1 MKLNLNSNR
10 LSLAV
15 KSTGA
20 KIKPRELKNQNIREI
35 LDFSSSSLTTSGS
48 LKIDISEQPLI
59 NSYGGL
65 IYFQDLWVVITSNL
79 SSIRKGGLFHITNCE
94 DCCDIIKKDKF
105 EIFPVLKFYST
116 RAKLLEA
123 IVKYELQACPKCLRQ
138 VDWDGFRDAEYWARQ
153 PVLERFNIQ
162 QYFETADSFEI
173 ERTFNLV
180 SDNFLK
186 KLPDDHLR
194 MLQKL
199 KKKANWKCGTC
210 NLNFSG
216 YKSMF
221 HIVPDEDNAK
231 KYKASLEYG
240 KKSCLQCLR
249 VERPDIPLIE
259 DEINFLSHL
268 H

>member
-1 MKLNLNSNR
+1 MKLNLDSNR

-20 KIKPRELKNQNIREI
+20 KIKPRELKNQNIKEI
-35 LDFSSSSLTTSGS
+35 LDFSSSSLATSGS

-65 IYFQDLWVVITSNL
+65 IYFQDLWVVITNNL

-94 DCCDIIKKDKF
+94 DCCDIINGDKF
-105 EIFPVLKFYST
+105 EIFPALKYFST
-116 RAKLLEA
+116 RTKLLEA
-123 IVKYELQACPKCLRQ
+123 IVKYELKACPKCLKKI
-138 VDWDGFRDAEYWARQ
+138 DWDGFRDAEYWARQ
-153 PVLERFNIQ
+153 PVLERFNVQ
-162 QYFETADSFEI
+162 QFFETVDSFEI
-173 ERTFNLV
+173 ERTFKLV
-180 SDNFLK
+180 SDSFIK
-186 KLPDDHLR
+186 ILPDDYPR
-194 MLQKL
+194 ALQKL

-210 NLNFSG
+210 NLEFSG

-221 HIVPDEDNAK
+221 HIVPNEAHAGR
-231 KYKASLEYG
+231 YMVALEHG
-240 KKSCLQCLR
+240 KSSCLQCLR

-259 DEINFLSHL
+259 DEIDFLSHL